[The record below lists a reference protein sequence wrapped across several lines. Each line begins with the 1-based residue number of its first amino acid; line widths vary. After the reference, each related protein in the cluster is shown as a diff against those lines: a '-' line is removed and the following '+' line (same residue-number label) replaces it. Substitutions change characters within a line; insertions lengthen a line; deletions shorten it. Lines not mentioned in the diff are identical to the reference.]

1 MKKSHIIAGAG
12 ILYLLIMVIGVAAY
26 FAYET
31 EHAKIEEAR
40 QAETQRKA
48 ETAPVAKDKENEP
61 EEKVDPALIQA
72 AAAKKAAEKKQQD
85 LKGGMH
91 SETIN
96 GVTYYKHT
104 WPKKLAPGVYL
115 RPFVAEGQRGCL
127 LKNDVYYYY
136 NINDPEQTAWVMGDH
151 LDITAGGQTTT
162 LTFDPSTLHKHMA
175 ADAEWLSENYV
186 VNADK
191 KTVAAFKRIA
201 QAKQGSIVYYNGGTG
216 KSRHH
221 TLSTEEVTRISEM
234 VELYEL
240 LSEEHK

>member
-1 MKKSHIIAGAG
+1 MKKSHIIAVAAV
-12 ILYLLIMVIGVAAY
+12 LYLLIMVIGVAAY

-31 EHAKIEEAR
+31 EHAKVEKAR
-40 QAETQRKA
+40 QAAQTMT
-48 ETAPVAKDKENEP
+48 ETAPAAKKQEKEP

-72 AAAKKAAEKKQQD
+72 AAAKKAAEKKKQD

-115 RPFVAEGQRGCL
+115 RPFVAEGQGGCL
-127 LKNDVYYYY
+127 LKNDVYYFYT
-136 NINDPEQTAWVMGDH
+136 IHDAEQTAWVMGDH
-151 LDITAGGQTTT
+151 LDIAAGGQTTT
-162 LTFDPSTLHKHMA
+162 LSFDPSTMHKHMA
-175 ADAEWLSENYV
+175 SDAEWLSENYV

-201 QAKQGSIVYYNGGTG
+201 QSKQGSIVYYNSSTG
-216 KSRHH
+216 KARRHE
-221 TLSTEEVTRISEM
+221 LSIEEVTRISEM

-240 LSEEHK
+240 LQQDQQ